1 MAVARCRP
9 PAEKS
14 GRSIATP
21 PVMAGASPGLG
32 CPVTSIISEASGY
45 RAAFWLSAL
54 AVALALAW
62 WSRLVRPGCPLAPRG
77 AAQECPS
84 AAYCSRS

>member
-9 PAEKS
+9 SAEKS

-21 PVMAGASPGLG
+21 SVTAVASPGLG

-54 AVALALAW
+54 AVALALA
-62 WSRLVRPGCPLAPRG
+62 LVVTPG
-77 AAQECPS
+77 AAGLSVGAVRCRAGVPS
-84 AAYCSRS
+84 AAYCSWS